1 MLDEQAVQTTGDRSA
16 LTSII
21 RDIRKRWRLKLA
33 LRGAM
38 FVVGGG
44 ILALL
49 VSAYSLER
57 LKFSPG
63 SIIAFRIMMMMVSGT
78 LGWYFFVRPQWRK
91 VTDEQVALYLE
102 ESEPSLETAI
112 LSALEAEKNSPSHSP
127 ALARKLIEQAIAQ
140 CETLEQGR
148 RLEAQ
153 PLRRYASV
161 IAGTVAVTLLIFVF
175 GPAYFR
181 QGASALLKVSGSLVE
196 ASPYRIEV
204 KPGNITVPRGSDQLI
219 SAKLQGFNS
228 EQAELM
234 IRKAVS
240 APFEHVPMVFNQDT
254 KFFDGML
261 FDLPTSIDY
270 FIESGGV
277 RSSVFTMHAA
287 DLPYVKQLEMEYV
300 FPDYAGIA
308 PRKIEN
314 GGDIAV
320 LQGTRVRLRITPTM
334 KSPAGR
340 ILVDGAPVALTQ
352 AEGVFT
358 GEILVAKDGFY
369 RIELQG
375 GPENKL
381 VNASPQYTI
390 DVLEDQ
396 APTVSIAK
404 PGRDTTASPVE
415 EFSIEARADDDF
427 GVRQLQL
434 VYSVNGGPEQTK
446 ILVDGK
452 SKPLPEVSAAHTF
465 YLEELKLSPGDSVSY
480 YAKVTDNDSVRGG
493 KSISSDLYFIRIRKL
508 DEQFRSAMSMG
519 GGGGGGGQG
528 QLQVDAL
535 SQQQREIISATHN
548 IVRDKK
554 TMTAAKLRE
563 NLVVVG
569 LSQTKLREQVEGL
582 VARMNSRLVEPDPA
596 FLKIAELLPKAAEEM
611 RAAEAKLQAQT
622 ADQAIPPENR
632 ALQQLQKAEEEYE
645 KQVSQQRGGGGGGG
659 GGGAGSVS
667 EDLADLF

>member
-1 MLDEQAVQTTGDRSA
+1 MPDEQAVQTTGDRSE
-16 LTSII
+16 LTTII

-38 FVVGGG
+38 FVLGGAV
-44 ILALL
+44 LALL
-49 VSAYSLER
+49 LSAYALEH

-63 SIIAFRIMMMMVSGT
+63 SIIAFRIAMVMISGT
-78 LGWYFFVRPQWRK
+78 LAWYFFVQPQWRK

-102 ESEPSLETAI
+102 ECEPSLETAI
-112 LSALEAEKNSPSHSP
+112 LSALAAEKNSPDHSP
-127 ALARKLIEQAIAQ
+127 ALARKLVEQAIAR
-140 CETLEQGR
+140 CDAIEHGR
-148 RLEAQ
+148 RLEKQ
-153 PLRRYASV
+153 PLRRYAAV
-161 IAGTVAVTLLIFVF
+161 IAGTVVAALLIFVL
-175 GPAYFR
+175 GPAYLR
-181 QGASALLKVSGSLVE
+181 QGASALLRISGSLVE
-196 ASPYRIEV
+196 ASPYRIAV
-204 KPGNITVPRGSDQLI
+204 KPGSITVPRGSDQVI

-234 IRKAVS
+234 IRKAVT
-240 APFEHVPMVFNQDT
+240 APFERVPMVFNQDT
-254 KFFDGML
+254 KSFDGML

-277 RSSVFTMHAA
+277 KSAVFTMHAA
-287 DLPYVKQLEMEYV
+287 DLPYVKQLEMEYI
-300 FPDYAGIA
+300 FPAYTGIA

-334 KSPAGR
+334 KSPSGR
-340 ILVDGAPVALTQ
+340 VLVDGAPVALTG
-352 AEGVFT
+352 ENGVFT
-358 GEILVAKDGFY
+358 GELMVAKDGFY

-381 VNASPQYTI
+381 VSASPQYTI

-452 SKPLPEVSAAHTF
+452 TKALSEVSAAHTF

-480 YAKVTDNDSVRGG
+480 YAKAIDNDSVRGG
-493 KSISSDLYFIRIRKL
+493 KPVSSDLYFIRIRKL

-528 QLQVDAL
+528 NMQVDAL

-554 TMTAAKLRE
+554 AMTPAKLRE
-563 NLVVVG
+563 SLVVVG

-582 VARMNSRLVEPDPA
+582 V
-596 FLKIAELLPKAAEEM
+596 
-611 RAAEAKLQAQT
+611 
-622 ADQAIPPENR
+622 
-632 ALQQLQKAEEEYE
+632 
-645 KQVSQQRGGGGGGG
+645 
-659 GGGAGSVS
+659 GA
-667 EDLADLF
+667 